1 MNFDPAG
8 GGEPAVVGGGVGR
21 RRGQRG
27 RGRRAGGRREGP
39 VGEGGSG
46 SGWWQGDFF
55 LFGEVVFSGRW
66 V

>member
-55 LFGEVVFSGRW
+55 IR
-66 V
+66 